1 MELINQT
8 KTNFLIGKD
17 KEGKDIFFRIGKVM
31 KLDENLAKTLL
42 RYEGIDTVD
51 SLKDKAETIVN
62 KAKSK
67 K

>member
-17 KEGKDIFFRIGKVM
+17 KEDKDIFFRIGKVM
-31 KLDENLAKTLL
+31 DIEEKLAKTLL

-51 SLKDKAETIVN
+51 SLKDKAEKIVN